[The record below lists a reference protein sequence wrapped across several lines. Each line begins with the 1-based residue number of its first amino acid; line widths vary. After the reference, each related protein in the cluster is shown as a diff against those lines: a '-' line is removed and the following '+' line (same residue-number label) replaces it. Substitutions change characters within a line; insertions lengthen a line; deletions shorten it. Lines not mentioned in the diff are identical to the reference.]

1 MSDIL
6 VKVTNR
12 DNGVVGYQIPD
23 MNINRNFAPKETKQ
37 VPLSELKALQ
47 FVPGGEFT
55 LRNLLIVNDMDALS
69 ALNMADVEP
78 EYHYTED
85 DVRTLLHQGSLDQL
99 EDALNFA
106 PEGVINLI
114 KDIAVKEEVADV
126 RKRDLIYKKTGFNVN
141 NAINVSRLGIYRN
154 KRVLLLSI
162 RSCAEGT
169 KKIQRIFC
177 GLKTRRQLL
186 PKGFELPHFLIF

>member
-141 NAINVSRLGIYRN
+141 NAINVNHIMEAESVEEVEAAP
-154 KRVLLLSI
+154 KRKAAPI
-162 RSCAEGT
+162 NAAAETVGDKVVRKAGT
-169 KKIQRIFC
+169 
-177 GLKTRRQLL
+177 L
-186 PKGFELPHFLIF
+186 PKYNVVVTTK

>member
-162 RSCAEGT
+162 RSCAQSAE
-169 KKIQRIFC
+169 KIQRIF
-177 GLKTRRQLL
+177 
-186 PKGFELPHFLIF
+186 

>member
-1 MSDIL
+1 MSEQL

-12 DNGVVGYQIPD
+12 DNGFVGFQIPD
-23 MNINRNFAPKETKQ
+23 MNIHRNFAPRESKQ
-37 VPLSELKALQ
+37 IALSELKALQ

-55 LRNLLIVNDMDALS
+55 LRNLLIVNDMSALS

-141 NAINVSRLGIYRN
+141 NAINVNHIMEAESVEEVEAAP
-154 KRVLLLSI
+154 KRKAAPI
-162 RSCAEGT
+162 NAAAETVGDKVVRKAGT
-169 KKIQRIFC
+169 
-177 GLKTRRQLL
+177 L
-186 PKGFELPHFLIF
+186 PKYNVVVTTK

>member
-1 MSDIL
+1 MSDKL

-37 VPLSELKALQ
+37 VSLDELKALQ

-69 ALNMADVEP
+69 ALNMTDVEP

-106 PEGVINLI
+106 PEGVVNLI
-114 KDIAVKEEVADV
+114 KDIAVKEEIADI

-141 NAINVSRLGIYRN
+141 NAINVNHIMEDDSQSEIEEAP
-154 KRVLLLSI
+154 KRKAAPI
-162 RSCAEGT
+162 NAAAETVGDKVVRKAGT
-169 KKIQRIFC
+169 
-177 GLKTRRQLL
+177 L
-186 PKGFELPHFLIF
+186 PKYNVVVTTK

>member
-23 MNINRNFAPKETKQ
+23 MNIYRNFAPKETKQ

-141 NAINVSRLGIYRN
+141 NAINVNHIMEAESVEEVEAAP
-154 KRVLLLSI
+154 KRKAAPI
-162 RSCAEGT
+162 NAAAETVGDKVVRKAGT
-169 KKIQRIFC
+169 
-177 GLKTRRQLL
+177 L
-186 PKGFELPHFLIF
+186 PKYNVVVTTK